1 MFDDS
6 FRSRSIIAV
15 TVECNGGQNGTLAF
29 SNVQFASNRLVGAVA
44 VDIPPSLSCMAV
56 KMSNITFVDNT
67 CHGRTCGA
75 DLSMSNELKDCTFK
89 DNHLDDDVEDGR
101 PFMLSVPA
109 GSTTIARGIT
119 AEKNAVGLLKVEKSS
134 LTLSASSTF
143 TENRPPEN
151 RSFVPLIHLVDAEA
165 TFESC
170 RFEENGRSSAKPLIL
185 MTESSDV
192 TLTDCHFIKNS
203 AHSGGVLY
211 LNASSVVIDE
221 CRFVSNAASLNGGV
235 VYAFAS
241 NISTSNTVFSEN
253 KADNSGGCFYLE
265 PNSELNV
272 SSDTRMTKNSA
283 KRGGV
288 AALLDGSTANLADA
302 VFEDSDASASNGGA
316 FYLRHSRMTAQNCKF
331 RGGVAI
337 RGGFVYA
344 DDAAVLE
351 FTASNF
357 SDGNASLGG
366 AFALAEETKLDM
378 RDVRMEDNEAKQRG
392 GAIYAIGNSN
402 VTASHSQCIS
412 NEARGENGGGCF
424 FVESSSL
431 TLLDTVLSENKAPNT
446 NGGAVSCRESSILS
460 VNASEFSKNEAEYG
474 GTISLSSRSRADI
487 ESSNISDS
495 RASHSGGVFFL
506 DTAEVDLSH
515 CKISVSRA
523 EQQGGILYAL
533 ASAVSVSHSQL
544 KNGSAVD
551 GGCLHLS
558 DGTNVSIHDTSLTV
572 CDAKGDGGAVWI
584 ADASECNIS
593 GGVLERNSANA
604 TGGAVYAAGCTLTI
618 QDTNIT
624 DNEAREGGGVYASRG
639 AQLNLIS
646 TNLTGNKAEDGGA
659 LATVNNR
666 AATVNVTDCQFSQN
680 SASDRGG
687 GCIINNTRIRFTD
700 CRFQDNRGR
709 RGGALG
715 VWRYSIAD
723 LTDCVCRDSYAD
735 NDGGCLFGGN
745 DSHINIR
752 NVSLVN
758 CTAERNGG
766 GIHLEQS
773 TNLDIAKSSFL
784 ENRAEQNGG
793 SISARTSNV
802 SGTGLVFRTNTARQS
817 GGSVLCA
824 EHCEMDIADAVFAD
838 NHADDGGA
846 GCLIDGSRIA
856 IGGCQLS
863 GNEAKRNG
871 GSFYA
876 NEAMLYV
883 SDSQFD
889 RGLAGI
895 DGGFVRLDNG
905 SRIILQNVNMR
916 KGEAKNSGGAMSID
930 DSEFGAA
937 DFRIEKCIARFDG
950 GAMHML
956 NAQTSNC
963 TRCQLT
969 ENRAERGGAVAVE
982 HTKSPSVE
990 WCFIYSTLHD
1000 NTASYGGMSVTLYAS
1015 RSDTK
1020 TCCAGA
1026 IHLLEPQDGERQSV
1040 TDQGRPL
1047 FGLVR
1052 TELSRNVAEVGGND
1066 ILAFDLT
1073 GVRFICDDDA
1083 SATTATSIPSRDELE
1098 KAHRLDAEGAT
1109 CPEWRNGD
1117 GGDMTT
1123 YVRSVE
1129 KTMFFQQTNESVS
1142 VDGDRHTIRSHAS
1155 GTPLP
1160 TIVFRSLTQ
1169 LGQPSSLGLNRGVI
1183 LAKTESGDFFSGN
1196 LQVDLHNGTGN
1207 FSSIVGFH
1215 NPGSYEL
1222 RIAFSEDY
1230 LPDFVVTVEIRDC
1243 RIGESVTAGGSFCR
1257 PCSGAT
1263 YSFLPDRED
1272 LGCLPCPENGRCNTS
1287 TIQPLPG
1294 YWHPWPCSSHLQKC
1308 LTEQACDFDQ
1318 REERL
1323 YELTKDM
1330 ESCHMSDDLV
1340 VEYGDAQCHTVCA
1353 SVSIWRLLMWVL
1365 GSHGSA
1371 LRFLQ
1376 ARLRQGSVLH
1386 LQGVLYRWGECL
1398 ALSPVD
1404 LCVLGFGCDCNEN
1417 ESRTR

>member
-1 MFDDS
+1 MRLENLIFRDCIFDDPY
-6 FRSRSIIAV
+6 RSESIIAA
-15 TVECNGGQNGTLAF
+15 TSECNGGANATLTF
-29 SNVQFASNRLVGAVA
+29 SNVQFVSNRLVGAVA
-44 VDIPPSLSCMAV
+44 VRIPTSSCTAV
-56 KMSNITFVDNT
+56 KMTNVAFVNNT
-67 CHGRTCGA
+67 CHGYTCGA
-75 DLSMSNELKDCTFK
+75 VLSTDNDLEKCTFE
-89 DNHLDDDVEDGR
+89 DNHLDDDAENDR
-101 PFMLSVPA
+101 PFMLSVPT
-109 GSTTIARGIT
+109 GSTTLARGIT
-119 AEKNAVGLLKVEKSS
+119 VEKNAVGLLKILNGS
-134 LTLSASSTF
+134 LTLSASTF
-143 TENRPPEN
+143 AKNRPGDDRP
-151 RSFVPLIHLVDAEA
+151 FGPLIHFIDAEA

-170 RFEENGRSSAKPLIL
+170 RFEENGGLSDGSRMMMA
-185 MTESSDV
+185 ESSDV
-192 TLTDCHFIKNS
+192 TLSDCHFVRNL

-211 LNASSVVIDE
+211 LDSSSVVINRE
-221 CRFVSNAASLNGGV
+221 CQFASNAASLNGGV
-235 VYAFAS
+235 VYALAS
-241 NISTSNTVFSEN
+241 KISTSNTVFSEN
-253 KADNSGGCFYLE
+253 EADRFGGCFYLE
-265 PNSELNV
+265 SDSKLNV
-272 SSDTRMTKNSA
+272 SSDALMTKNVAGS
-283 KRGGV
+283 GGMV
-288 AALLDGSTANLADA
+288 AYLDNSTANLADA
-302 VFEDSDASASNGGA
+302 VFEGSPGSASYGGA
-316 FYLRHSRMTAQNCKF
+316 FYARRSRMAVQNCTF
-331 RGGVAI
+331 SGGFATRGGYVSAE
-337 RGGFVYA
+337 
-344 DDAAVLE
+344 DAVLE

-357 SDGNASLGG
+357 SGGNAVIGG
-366 AFALAEETKLDM
+366 AFALGKECKLDM
-378 RDVRMEDNEAKQRG
+378 RDVRMEGNEAEEKG
-392 GAIYAIGNSN
+392 GAVYAIGGSN
-402 VTASHSQCIS
+402 VTVSHSQCIS
-412 NEARGENGGGCF
+412 NEALGEGGGGCF

-446 NGGAVSCRESSILS
+446 NGGAVSCRESSTLS
-460 VNASEFSKNEAEYG
+460 VNASEFSKNEAAFG

-533 ASAVSVSHSQL
+533 ASTVSVSHSQL

-558 DGTNVSIHDTSLTV
+558 NGTRASIHDTSLTA

-604 TGGAVYAAGCTLTI
+604 TGGAVYAAGRILTI
-618 QDTNIT
+618 QDTHIT
-624 DNEAREGGGVYASRG
+624 DNEAQEGGGGGVYASGRSE
-639 AQLNLIS
+639 LNLIRA
-646 TNLTGNKAEDGGA
+646 NLTRNKAKEGGA
-659 LATVNNR
+659 LAIVGSH
-666 AATVNVTDCQFSQN
+666 AATVTSCQFSQN

-687 GCIINNTRIRFTD
+687 GCYLNHAHTRFTD
-700 CRFQDNRGR
+700 CGFRDNRGR

-715 VWRYSIAD
+715 VWRYSEAN
-723 LTDCVCRDSYAD
+723 LTDSVCRESVAEE
-735 NDGGCLFGGN
+735 DGGCLFGGH
-745 DSHINIR
+745 DSRINIR

-766 GIHLEQS
+766 GIFLEQS
-773 TNLDIAKSSFL
+773 TILDIANSSFL
-784 ENRAEQNGG
+784 ENRVEQNGG
-793 SISARTSNV
+793 AISAKTSKV
-802 SGTGLVFRTNTARQS
+802 EGTDLVFRTNTAGQS
-817 GGSVLCA
+817 GGSILCTK
-824 EHCEMDIADAVFAD
+824 HCEMDIANAVFAD

-846 GCLIDGSRIA
+846 GCLTDRSSITIRN
-856 IGGCQLS
+856 CQLS
-863 GNEAKRNG
+863 GNEAERSG

-876 NEAMLYV
+876 NGAMLHISY
-883 SDSQFD
+883 SQFD
-889 RGLAGI
+889 EGLAGT

-905 SRIILQNVNMR
+905 SRIIIQNVNMT
-916 KGEAKNSGGAMSID
+916 KGDARNSGGTMSID

-950 GAMHML
+950 GAVHMR
-956 NAQTSNC
+956 NARTSNC

-969 ENRAERGGAVAVE
+969 ENKAERGGAVAVE
-982 HTKSPSVE
+982 HTESPSVE
-990 WCFIYSTLHD
+990 WIFIQSTLHD
-1000 NTASYGGMSVTLYAS
+1000 NTASYGGMSPCAS
-1015 RSDTK
+1015 SSDTK

-1026 IHLLEPQDGERQSV
+1026 IHLLEPQDRERQSA

-1083 SATTATSIPSRDELE
+1083 SATTAKSIPSRDELE

-1129 KTMFFQQTNESVS
+1129 KTLFFQQTNESVS
-1142 VDGDRHTIRSHAS
+1142 VDGDHHTIRSHAS

-1215 NPGSYEL
+1215 TPGSYEL

-1330 ESCHMSDDLV
+1330 DSCHVSDDLV

-1353 SVSIWRLLMWVL
+1353 SVSI
-1365 GSHGSA
+1365 
-1371 LRFLQ
+1371 
-1376 ARLRQGSVLH
+1376 
-1386 LQGVLYRWGECL
+1386 
-1398 ALSPVD
+1398 
-1404 LCVLGFGCDCNEN
+1404 
-1417 ESRTR
+1417 